1 MKIRLSQ
8 LRQIIREEVSRTMS
22 QAAVDPEV
30 KAAVE
35 DIVDEDP
42 KLQANIEKLKNAIQ
56 DEGLKEEAG
65 DNGEFSVLGSSMLVL
80 ASMMPTLISHGIFDQ
95 VDVMSVTAVLA
106 SIGIVGSSA
115 SLIAN
120 HFLKKN
126 KK

>member
-35 DIVDEDP
+35 DIVDGDP

-80 ASMMPTLISHGIFDQ
+80 ASMMPTLISHGVFHQ

>member
-35 DIVDEDP
+35 DIVDGDP

-65 DNGEFSVLGSSMLVL
+65 DTVSPGIFASGMVVLGSMI
-80 ASMMPTLISHGIFDQ
+80 PELISGGVFDQ
-95 VDVMSVTAVLA
+95 VNVMSVMAVLA

-115 SLIAN
+115 SMIAN

>member
-35 DIVDEDP
+35 DIVDGDP

-65 DNGEFSVLGSSMLVL
+65 DNGEAGIFASGMVVLGSMI
-80 ASMMPTLISHGIFDQ
+80 PELISGGVFDQ
-95 VDVMSVTAVLA
+95 VNVMSVMAVLA
-106 SIGIVGSSA
+106 SIGIVGSTA
-115 SLIAN
+115 SMIAN

>member
-35 DIVDEDP
+35 DIVDGDP

-56 DEGLKEEAG
+56 DEGLKEEADDTVSPG
-65 DNGEFSVLGSSMLVL
+65 IFASGMVVLGSMI
-80 ASMMPTLISHGIFDQ
+80 PELISGGVFDQ
-95 VDVMSVTAVLA
+95 VNVMSVMAVLA
-106 SIGIVGSSA
+106 SIGIVGSTA
-115 SLIAN
+115 SMIAN

>member
-65 DNGEFSVLGSSMLVL
+65 DNGEGGVLWSSTLVLGS
-80 ASMMPTLISHGIFDQ
+80 MMPNLIKGGVFDQ
-95 VDVMSVTAVLA
+95 VDVMSVMAVLA
-106 SIGIVGSSA
+106 SIGIVGSTA